1 MRSYA
6 SDTALPGGKYEDGDE
21 DEEGTARREAYEEIG
36 LPMDRDKVRKLC
48 LLDAFLTGNGLIV
61 TPVVLLVTDN
71 ALNPVLNPSEVTHLF
86 SMPLTAFLHSHP
98 SQIPGW
104 HFGIS
109 TRILA
114 QGPPDVP
121 PPPRVGYAEGEGE
134 VGGKEGRYYQFRDV
148 TWGQGVVRMHRFLTG
163 REGGGV
169 KPVYGLTSAILIHA
183 AMVGYDQRPDFPVFA
198 PGQHTVQERIEWE
211 VTNGAGPLRRAI
223 EAEGMLSDWD
233 EAKAKL

>member
-1 MRSYA
+1 
-6 SDTALPGGKYEDGDE
+6 
-21 DEEGTARREAYEEIG
+21 
-36 LPMDRDKVRKLC
+36 
-48 LLDAFLTGNGLIV
+48 
-61 TPVVLLVTDN
+61 
-71 ALNPVLNPSEVTHLF
+71 LNPVLNPSEVTHLF

-169 KPVYGLTSAILIHA
+169 KPVYGLTS
-183 AMVGYDQRPDFPVFA
+183 
-198 PGQHTVQERIEWE
+198 
-211 VTNGAGPLRRAI
+211 
-223 EAEGMLSDWD
+223 
-233 EAKAKL
+233 